1 MSKIQLVLMALMI
14 LPAAILAADDAAIAG
29 IRQAY
34 AETGAAIAL
43 GQKGEA
49 GGLFCNKLA
58 LNNFNGSWRAVGN
71 YSQTIMFWYSDQPQF
86 AEEEGKKPETALV
99 KVEVRETAAAAT
111 IYQEFFFVDGG
122 LAFFFRKENTGDGPA
137 GEERIY
143 FQGDKPLRR
152 PGKGETD
159 PGPGAAAA
167 IVRDAAH
174 WQKLFLLSFGAA
186 APLPAGTA
194 GVTTRHP
201 VDAWLAACM
210 EKDSSTQGMNRC
222 LGQAYEKWDAELNRA
237 YRELNARLAEGLR
250 PSLREAQRAWVA
262 FRDGELA
269 WLAAFY
275 GGLDGSMYR
284 SMLAADRVELVRKRV
299 LELTSFLDVLE
310 QE

>member
-1 MSKIQLVLMALMI
+1 MSKMQVVLMALMI
-14 LPAAILAADDAAIAG
+14 LPAAILAVDDAAIAG

-34 AETGAAIAL
+34 AETGVAIAL

-71 YSQTIMFWYSDQPQF
+71 YSQTIMFWYGDQPQF
-86 AEEEGKKPETALV
+86 AAATGKKPETALA

-111 IYQEFFFVDGG
+111 LYQEFFFVDGG

-143 FQGDKPLRR
+143 FQDDKVLLRL
-152 PGKGETD
+152 GKGETN
-159 PGPGAAAA
+159 PEPGAAAA
-167 IVRDAAH
+167 IIRAAAH
-174 WQKLFLLSFGAA
+174 WQKLFLLHFGDVAT
-186 APLPAGTA
+186 LPAVPA
-194 GVTTRHP
+194 GAPARHP

-210 EKDSSTQGMNRC
+210 EKDPSTLGMSRC

-237 YRELNARLAEGLR
+237 YRELSARLAEGLR
-250 PSLREAQRAWVA
+250 PSLREAQRAWVD